1 MKTAII
7 GGGITGL
14 SLAYFL
20 SKKGQCVTVFEKTA
34 ELGGL
39 AATFPFENTRLE
51 KFYHH
56 LFSTDREIIQLIFE
70 LGLFDKLVW
79 SRSSMG
85 FYVKGKIHP
94 FTSPLDLM
102 RFPAV
107 SWSSRIRLGLLSLRS
122 KGRKDWER
130 LSGVRAKEW
139 LIGEIGEE
147 AYRVVWE
154 PLLFSKFGKHHENVP
169 ASWVWARLN
178 ARARSRGLFSE
189 RLGYLKGSFQVLVDA
204 LAESVKKSGGEI
216 VLSRPIEKLSDLS
229 SYDKIVFTMAPPLV
243 AKIANIGEPV
253 KYLGNICAV
262 LETEDKISDYY
273 WTNIGEGDFSFC
285 AMIEHNNAFRDRDYN
300 GKRAVYFSN
309 YLEHDDPLWEM
320 KDEDILKAYLKDLK
334 RIKPDFTFI
343 RYWVFRELYAQPVVG
358 LNYKIPQFEIQPG
371 RVYMVN
377 NAQIYPQDRGLNDS
391 LKLARKFSDI
401 I

>member
-20 SKKGQCVTVFEKTA
+20 SKKGRKVTVFEKTA

-56 LFSTDREIIQLIFE
+56 LFSTDREIFQLIFE
-70 LGLFDKLVW
+70 LGLFPDLTW
-79 SRSSMG
+79 ARSSMG
-85 FYVKGKIHP
+85 FYTGGRIHP

-102 RFPAV
+102 RFPAI
-107 SWSSRIRLGLLSLRS
+107 SFSSRIKLGLLSVKS
-122 KGRKDWER
+122 KGLKDWEQ
-130 LSGVRAKEW
+130 LSRVRAKDW

-169 ASWVWARLN
+169 ASWVGARLN

-189 RLGYLKGSFQVLVDA
+189 RLGYLRGSFQVLVDA
-204 LAESVKKSGGEI
+204 LAGSIKKAGGEI
-216 VLSRPIEKLSDLS
+216 LLGSPVEKLADLS
-229 SYDKIVFTMAPPLV
+229 SFDKIIFTLAPPLV

-253 KYLGNICAV
+253 KYVGNICMV

-273 WTNIGEGDFSFC
+273 WTNIGERDFSFC
-285 AMIEHNNAFRDRDYN
+285 AMIEHHNAFHDRDYN
-300 GKRAVYFSN
+300 GKRAVYLSN
-309 YLEHDDPLWEM
+309 YLDQDDPLWGG
-320 KDEDILKAYLKDLK
+320 KDEDVLKAYLKDLK
-334 RIKPDFTFI
+334 RIKPNFTFI
-343 RYWVFRELYAQPVVG
+343 NYWVFRELYAQPVVG